1 MNFLFDILPLT
12 ERMLWIGSN
21 QWSNHPGQN
30 SLTRIGRS
38 GCSSRSLSMLA
49 IESYL
54 KLAVIRTGIWGTQLV
69 KIKIKISYLFHYTC
83 LLPLPSLCV
92 YRSLVLR
99 YEEDEPRSWIV
110 LNFFCFE
117 TICHYPFI
125 LWGHVCFFIIS
136 VLLKLCI
143 WYVL

>member
-54 KLAVIRTGIWGTQLV
+54 KLAVIRTGIWGTQSV
-69 KIKIKISYLFHYTC
+69 KIKIKLSYLFTIPVSYLYLVFVCIGRWYLDTKRMSQGHGSFWIF
-83 LLPLPSLCV
+83 LHWNHQSLSIYLKGSCM
-92 YRSLVLR
+92 
-99 YEEDEPRSWIV
+99 
-110 LNFFCFE
+110 FFYNKCTFK
-117 TICHYPFI
+117 IMH
-125 LWGHVCFFIIS
+125 
-136 VLLKLCI
+136 
-143 WYVL
+143 